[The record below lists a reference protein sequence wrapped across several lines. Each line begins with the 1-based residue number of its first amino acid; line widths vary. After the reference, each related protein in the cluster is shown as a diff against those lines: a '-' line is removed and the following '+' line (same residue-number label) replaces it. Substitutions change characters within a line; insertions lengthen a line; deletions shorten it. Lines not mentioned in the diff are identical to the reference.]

1 MTRRPLLLA
10 AALLTLAAMSPSRGQ
25 SAPLPLRNLLVEVRQ
40 GEASTL
46 AQRSA
51 GIGGA
56 RIEIGG
62 SGGTRGSVD
71 GTLDARFRDNTSN
84 NSGQATQQLLVLNG
98 GSAALNIGTSTPL
111 QWLSWVWTPNGPR
124 QVGSSSINTGRSVQ
138 VQPSWTGGDAP
149 VRVELRSTSASPTGQ
164 RGAVEQANALST
176 LAVPLGEWIT
186 VASADSS
193 ASQRDRGLLSAN
205 DSSTTRGFVVELRVT
220 AP

>member
-1 MTRRPLLLA
+1 MTRRPLLAA
-10 AALLTLAAMSPSRGQ
+10 AALLALAGTSPVRGQ
-25 SAPLPLRNLLVEVRQ
+25 NAPLPLRNLLVEVRQ

-51 GIGGA
+51 GIDGA
-56 RIEIGG
+56 RVEIGG
-62 SGGTRGSVD
+62 AGGTRGSVD
-71 GTLDARFRDNTSN
+71 GSLDARSRS
-84 NSGQATQQLLVLNG
+84 SSAQATQLLLVLNG

-124 QVGSSSINTGRSVQ
+124 QVGSSSTINTGRSVQ

-149 VRVELRSTSASPTGQ
+149 VRVELRSTSASPAGQ
-164 RGAVEQANALST
+164 RGAVDQANALST
-176 LAVPLGEWIT
+176 LAVPLGQWIT
-186 VASADSS
+186 VASGDSS
-193 ASQRDRGLLSAN
+193 ASQRDRGVLSAN